1 MTSGAGLDCLRILSE
16 TVSSD
21 SPRMP
26 RLRHGIRPI
35 LFKCFKAFTISLQ
48 NGALWS
54 LRRLMAQEADPPD
67 PCQML
72 EILYKSFTK
81 RSILEPRAPHG
92 SGGQLSDPFQ
102 MLQILYKPFTKRS
115 ILEPRAPRGSGAR
128 SAKCFPNASN
138 PLQILYKTEHFGTS
152 GASCLRRPIQQILF
166 KCFKSFT
173 NPLQNGAFWSLG
185 RPVAQE
191 LDPPSAFQML
201 QTLYKSFTKL
211 STLELRAPH
220 GSGGRSGKSFSNA
233 SNPLQTLYKT

>member
-1 MTSGAGLDCLRILSE
+1 LSYQIVCRMTSGAGLDCLRILSE

-92 SGGQLSDPFQ
+92 S
-102 MLQILYKPFTKRS
+102 
-115 ILEPRAPRGSGAR
+115 RARARARAR
-128 SAKCFPNASN
+128 SPNPSPSLSPGPSQSPSPSPSPTPYIHINIA
-138 PLQILYKTEHFGTS
+138 
-152 GASCLRRPIQQILF
+152 
-166 KCFKSFT
+166 FT
-173 NPLQNGAFWSLG
+173 QM
-185 RPVAQE
+185 
-191 LDPPSAFQML
+191 PPKA
-201 QTLYKSFTKL
+201 
-211 STLELRAPH
+211 
-220 GSGGRSGKSFSNA
+220 
-233 SNPLQTLYKT
+233 